1 MTSNRQLTSWPGF
14 LQALQTFFAPSQY
27 EDPTGALFK
36 LTQKGSVN
44 AYLSKFEDL
53 ANRIIGLAP
62 PFLLRYFIFGLSPEI
77 RQEVQALKP
86 RTLVQEPGL
95 ARLQEE
101 KFLNTRRPFHGHLNS
116 VSDSNFFPSAI
127 AFPQTPSTPSLPSP
141 LLVNP
146 SKPIPSVSIK
156 RLSPEE
162 LTLHHKRGLCFNFN
176 EKYHRGHK
184 YASKVFLL
192 IAK

>member
-86 RTLVQEPGL
+86 LTLVQE
-95 ARLQEE
+95 
-101 KFLNTRRPFHGHLNS
+101 